1 MTSIHPSAV
10 VETDSIGE
18 GVRIHPHVVVGA
30 GVRLGDGV
38 EVLPGAVIGREPRAV
53 GAVAR
58 EPTFAREVSI
68 GPGCAI
74 GVNAVVYCDV
84 EVGAENL
91 IADGASIRE
100 LCRLGDGNV
109 IGRGATLDR
118 DVVVG
123 SRTRI
128 MDKAH
133 LVSGVRVGDEVFVA
147 AMVVTANDSSFAGR
161 NGRSAELRGPT
172 IEDGAMVGAGAS
184 LLPGVTVGRDAVVG
198 SGAVVTRDVEAGAT
212 VLGVPARPVA

>member
-58 EPTFAREVSI
+58 EPTFARQVSI

-74 GVNAVVYCDV
+74 GVNAVVYYDV

-147 AMVVTANDSSFAGR
+147 AMVVTTNDSSFAGR
-161 NGRSAELRGPT
+161 NDRSAELRGPA
-172 IEDGAMVGAGAS
+172 IEDGAMVGGGAS